1 MFTALSIVVYYAKFI
16 VVTND
21 PRFETRSEKCST
33 GRQVNL
39 HLEELII
46 NLGLQAKGM
55 ILERWGGCGLLV
67 VAVLK

>member
-1 MFTALSIVVYYAKFI
+1 MYYAKLNFI

-21 PRFETRSEKCST
+21 PWFETRSEICST

-46 NLGLQAKGM
+46 NFGLQAKGM
-55 ILERWGGCGLLV
+55 IYWNTGEDADLKV
-67 VAVLK
+67 VVVIAK

>member
-1 MFTALSIVVYYAKFI
+1 VYYAKLNFI

-21 PRFETRSEKCST
+21 PWFETRLKICST

-46 NLGLQAKGM
+46 NFGLQAKGM
-55 ILERWGGCGLLV
+55 IYWNTGEDADLKV
-67 VAVLK
+67 VVVIVK

>member
-1 MFTALSIVVYYAKFI
+1 MVYYAKLNFI

-21 PRFETRSEKCST
+21 LWFKTRSESCSK

-46 NLGLQAKGM
+46 NLGLKAKEMRGEDAD
-55 ILERWGGCGLLV
+55 LKV
-67 VAVLK
+67 VVVVVVVGVK